1 MSDDPNKPRK
11 VKDLKARLG
20 RTIAPSTVQAGSGD
34 IAPPPNLGGVVPPP
48 STVGGMPGPMLGTAK
63 PKVEA
68 PPMVQAQ
75 QAAAAE
81 EEERRK
87 KKKADPFAAGEAAA
101 GPQQVRIVIDGEPVA
116 DSEVGRKQ
124 AGKIAAFGVVFAIVG
139 AIIGIT
145 VAGAREDNAVREA
158 AIRDARSILE
168 KAQEASAAVVQAQQ
182 LVDRAINAS
191 NPQRTGGAQVD
202 FQAIQ
207 DLRAI
212 ARPEYNVATFASTQF
227 NQFSAA
233 AQPIIQYHMLLE
245 QLFTTI
251 ERVAT
256 FTLNARNRAAL
267 TEAAAALTGVAT
279 DSLARPT
286 TGCVPSITG
295 GQLVCNLHFIDWP
308 ATPPTTPM
316 TTVPARPT
324 RRDRPTDKTIY
335 TNQPLTTTPEQY
347 IIITNPVTSRDVLGA
362 QGSEFEDFRRDL
374 LELRTLVNQTIE
386 VQGQL
391 EQALGQIV
399 SHEG

>member
-1 MSDDPNKPRK
+1 MVDEPQQPRK

-48 STVGGMPGPMLGTAK
+48 ASIGGLPGPMLGQAK

-124 AGKIAAFGVVFAIVG
+124 AGKIALFGVVFAIIG
-139 AIIGIT
+139 AIIGVT
-145 VAGAREDNAVREA
+145 VAGARNGAEQREA
-158 AIRDARSILE
+158 AIRDARAILE
-168 KAQEASAAVVQAQQ
+168 KAQQAQSAVVEAQQ
-182 LVDRAINAS
+182 LVDRAVNAS

-202 FQAIQ
+202 YAAIEG
-207 DLRAI
+207 LRAI
-212 ARPEYNVATFASTQF
+212 TRPDYNVATFASSQF

-233 AQPIIQYHMLLE
+233 AQPVIQYHMLLE

-251 ERVAT
+251 ERVAAS
-256 FTLNARNRAAL
+256 TLNARNRAAL
-267 TEAAAALTGVAT
+267 DESAAALTGVAT

-286 TGCVPSITG
+286 TGCVPGVVG
-295 GQLVCNLHFIDWP
+295 GQLVCNLQFIDWP

-316 TTVPARPT
+316 TTVPVRPT
-324 RRDRPTDKTIY
+324 RRDRPTDKIIY
-335 TNQPLTTTPEQY
+335 TGQPLTTTPENY
-347 IIITNPVTSRDVLGA
+347 VIITNPATSRDVLGT
-362 QGSEFEDFRRDL
+362 QGAEFDNYRRSL

-386 VQGQL
+386 VQGQI
-391 EQALGQIV
+391 EQGLGQIV
-399 SHEG
+399 AHES

>member
-1 MSDDPNKPRK
+1 M
-11 VKDLKARLG
+11 
-20 RTIAPSTVQAGSGD
+20 
-34 IAPPPNLGGVVPPP
+34 
-48 STVGGMPGPMLGTAK
+48 
-63 PKVEA
+63 
-68 PPMVQAQ
+68 
-75 QAAAAE
+75 
-81 EEERRK
+81 
-87 KKKADPFAAGEAAA
+87 
-101 GPQQVRIVIDGEPVA
+101 RIVIDGEPVA

-124 AGKIAAFGVVFAIVG
+124 AGKMAAFGVVFAIIG
-139 AIIGIT
+139 AIIGVTI
-145 VAGAREDNAVREA
+145 AGARNSSEQREA

-168 KAQEASAAVVQAQQ
+168 KAQEAQSAVVQAQQ
-182 LVDRAINAS
+182 LVDRAVNAS

-202 FQAIQ
+202 YEAIQ
-207 DLRAI
+207 GLRAI
-212 ARPEYNVATFASTQF
+212 ARPEYNVATFAQSQF

-251 ERVAT
+251 ERVAGQ
-256 FTLNARNRAAL
+256 TLNARNRAAL
-267 TEAAAALTGVAT
+267 DAAAAALTGVAT

-286 TGCVPSITG
+286 TGCVPGVVG
-295 GQLVCNLHFIDWP
+295 GQLVCNMHFIDWP

-335 TNQPLTTTPEQY
+335 TNQPLTTTPENY
-347 IIITNPVTSRDVLGA
+347 VIIVNPTTSRDVLGA
-362 QGSEFEDFRRDL
+362 QGAEFDDYRRDL

-399 SHEG
+399 AHES

>member
-1 MSDDPNKPRK
+1 MADEPQKPRK

-48 STVGGMPGPMLGTAK
+48 ASVGGMPGPMLGQAK

-68 PPMVQAQ
+68 PPMIQAQ

-87 KKKADPFAAGEAAA
+87 KKKGDPFAAGEAAA

-116 DSEVGRKQ
+116 DAEVGRKQ
-124 AGKIAAFGVVFAIVG
+124 AGKIAAFGVVFAVIG

-145 VAGAREDNAVREA
+145 IAGARNSSEVREA

-168 KAQEASAAVVQAQQ
+168 KAQAAQSAVVQAQQ
-182 LVDRAINAS
+182 LVDRAVNAS
-191 NPQRTGGAQVD
+191 NPQRTGGATVD
-202 FQAIQ
+202 YEAIQ
-207 DLRAI
+207 GLRAI
-212 ARPEYNVATFASTQF
+212 ERPEYNVATFAASQF

-256 FTLNARNRAAL
+256 HTLNARNRAAL
-267 TEAAAALTGVAT
+267 DEAATALTGVAT

-286 TGCVPSITG
+286 TGCVPG
-295 GQLVCNLHFIDWP
+295 MVGNQLVCNLHFIDWP
-308 ATPPTTPM
+308 TTPPTAPM
-316 TTVPARPT
+316 TTVPARAS
-324 RRDRPTDKTIY
+324 RRVRPEDKTIY
-335 TNQPLTTTPEQY
+335 TNQSLSTTPENY
-347 IIITNPVTSRDVLGA
+347 VIIINPTTSREVLGG
-362 QGSEFEDFRRDL
+362 QGSAFEDYRRDL
-374 LELRTLVNQTIE
+374 LELRNLVNQTIE
-386 VQGQL
+386 VQGQI
-391 EQALGQIV
+391 EQTLGQIV
-399 SHEG
+399 AHEG